1 MSVDINKIGV
11 TVVDKEDQTVNR
23 PAFTLGPDLNNAVK
37 ACGDRET
44 MESDSRLG
52 GERDGKLTGATF
64 WNSKDDDEVI
74 EPHHLV

>member
-23 PAFTLGPDLNNAVK
+23 PAFTQGPDLNNAVK

-44 MESDSRLG
+44 M
-52 GERDGKLTGATF
+52 
-64 WNSKDDDEVI
+64 
-74 EPHHLV
+74 